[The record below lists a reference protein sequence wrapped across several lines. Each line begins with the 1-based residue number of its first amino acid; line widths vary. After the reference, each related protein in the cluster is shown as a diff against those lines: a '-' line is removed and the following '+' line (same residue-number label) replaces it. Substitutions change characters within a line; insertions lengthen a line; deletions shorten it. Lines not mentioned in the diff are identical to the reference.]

1 MKIVTFLLCSV
12 SFNFFLYETY
22 ASPNSD
28 NDIPKHVYKAT
39 PTPPSQ
45 IFKMGFKRF
54 FGTSTDLSEYMYS
67 VYQNLFAGIIESEDV
82 LSQLSNPS
90 AFIRTSSVWQNTMD
104 NALANNDAYLN
115 SYNPTSHRAHEVYNE
130 IYIYQIVPQSNFI
143 SVTQTFERIL
153 DAAYRN
159 QVGVSNHINITHGG
173 DLEIDEENINLE
185 NLEYLRPYYTRR
197 REYAAL
203 YNIHNDSI
211 VSARRF
217 RYSNETRNY
226 ELIETIQNPHYNANI
241 EPAIHEN
248 NYLLGSVPNYR
259 YIHGLN
265 SHYLC
270 NTRRQNSSHMYKKRS
285 IVPQELDCDLPITS
299 NETIPNSLKLE
310 TPKIM
315 FDKKSIKI
323 EVSRNNSETYC
334 LSPYEKYLYI
344 DYCEK
349 PYSKNRW
356 LFTEFGQLISEI
368 NDGKN
373 NQYYCLSFPE
383 NEENPY
389 LKMEIC
395 DLRNPRQKWYFNE
408 TKENSSKLVSS
419 YQGNEVRFY
428 KDYGYLSKENSED
441 YGTIKIL
448 NYNKIKENV
457 SKPLYQ
463 FDIETFSISNL
474 DNKSA
479 TELSIYPSSNG
490 NNYLYPLS
498 NLNGYKNYYNMHN
511 HSFFSNYGVTDGSQ
525 VCYFS
530 KQIKEGGSSYD
541 WVENKY
547 CSNQAEMPRPY
558 QWFFKVI
565 ETQQNFIKSYNITD
579 IGNNKLRTSKKFL
592 SKSYNALYTAHHDW
606 YDGSDNILETFYLP
620 YEVHHLLFI
629 SDNLNK
635 TFPDQ
640 SIININLKAKNTE
653 FK

>member
-1 MKIVTFLLCSV
+1 MKIVTLLLYSV
-12 SFNFFLYETY
+12 TFNFISYETF

-28 NDIPKHVYKAT
+28 NEIPKYVYKAT

-104 NALANNDAYLN
+104 NALSNNEPFLN

-130 IYIYQIVPQSNFI
+130 IYVYQIVPQPNFI
-143 SVTQTFERIL
+143 SVTQTYERIL

-159 QVGVSNHINITHGG
+159 ELGVSNHINITHGG

-203 YNIHNDSI
+203 YNIHHDSI

-217 RYSNETRNY
+217 RYSNETGNY
-226 ELIETIQNPHYNANI
+226 EFIETIQNPHYNPEI

-259 YIHGLN
+259 NIHGFN

-285 IVPQELDCDLPITS
+285 TDPQKIDCDLTTS
-299 NETIPNSLKLE
+299 NETIPNSLELE
-310 TPKIM
+310 TPKFM
-315 FDKKSIKI
+315 FDKKGMQI
-323 EVSRNNSETYC
+323 EVNTNSSKTYC
-334 LSPYEKYLYI
+334 LSPYDEYLYI

-349 PYSKNRW
+349 PYSKNKW

-395 DLRNPRQKWYFNE
+395 DLRNPRQKWYFKE
-408 TKENSSKLVSS
+408 TEESFSKLMSS
-419 YQGNEVRFY
+419 YQGNEVRVY
-428 KDYGYLSKENSED
+428 KNYGFLSKENSED
-441 YGTIKIL
+441 YGTIKVL
-448 NYNKIKENV
+448 NHNKIKENV

-463 FDIETFSISNL
+463 FNIEIYAISNI
-474 DNKSA
+474 DN
-479 TELSIYPSSNG
+479 TELFIYPLNNG
-490 NNYLYPLS
+490 YNYLSPEVY
-498 NLNGYKNYYNMHN
+498 LNGYKNYYNMHN
-511 HSFFSNYGVTDGSQ
+511 HSFFSNYGIADGSQ
-525 VCYFS
+525 VCYIS
-530 KQIKEGGSSYD
+530 KQIKIGSSFSE
-541 WVENKY
+541 WVENDY
-547 CSNQAEMPRPY
+547 CSNQDKMPNAF
-558 QWFFKVI
+558 QWFFKEI
-565 ETQQNFIKSYNITD
+565 NSESNLGKSYNIID
-579 IGNNKLRTSKKFL
+579 IGKNKLRTSKKFL
-592 SKSYNALYTAHHDW
+592 SKSYKALYTANLYW
-606 YDGSDNILETFYLP
+606 YDDSDNILETFYLP
-620 YEVHHLLFI
+620 SEVQNLF
-629 SDNLNK
+629 NLDDPNK
-635 TFPDQ
+635 SLGSQFQ
-640 SIININLKAKNTE
+640 INIALKPEKNE